1 MNNNHLQ
8 KIELY
13 KIHNRYN
20 LSVDFTSG
28 LNVIH
33 GKNGAGKS
41 TLIHIIANIVNGDFI
56 RFAHLVFDE
65 VIASFSNGL
74 IINITR
80 QKSENDTNI
89 VVALS
94 TGDGITFTVSNALS
108 ALRELDE
115 ERYPNDVKP
124 ALIIAINQFVKVN
137 ELNTVPS
144 SYFPAF
150 RTMLE
155 AWGNYAPDG
164 YERRN
169 YKMSYNSIK
178 INKFAR
184 ELFGRFLPNINYPS
198 PFEIEDRIREEIRR
212 AQIGIARYESTIFS
226 ESFVKV
232 FTALINRDTV
242 NGVAPQQLLS
252 EIEGL
257 TTSQDSSVKI
267 NYYEEYSKIYDE
279 IRNVIYN
286 NYRGEMESSVA
297 GALAVYRDALKER
310 QLYQKQSFAE
320 IDRYFSSVNS
330 FLEDKEIDYLYDME
344 KRNPRI
350 GLKFPD
356 DTWSSIRV
364 MSSGERQLLTML
376 YAASKMNN
384 DALVLIDEPEISL
397 HIDWQEEL
405 LEKMLSQLS
414 GQQII
419 VCTHSPSI
427 ATGYED
433 CMISIEPEFVS
444 SRKQIEDTDF
454 DEDESI

>member
-80 QKSENDTNI
+80 QKSESDTNI

>member
-1 MNNNHLQ
+1 MNINHLQ
-8 KIELY
+8 RIELY

-20 LSVDFTSG
+20 LSVDFRSG

-56 RFAHLVFDE
+56 RFSYLVFDE
-65 VIASFSNGL
+65 IIAKFNNGL
-74 IINITR
+74 VVNIR
-80 QKSENDTNI
+80 REKVGNDVSI
-89 VVALS
+89 MVALS
-94 TGDGITFTVSNALS
+94 TGDGITFTVSDAIS

-115 ERYPNDVKP
+115 ERYPNDVRP
-124 ALIIAINQFVKVN
+124 SLILAINKFVKAN
-137 ELNTVPS
+137 ELNNVPS

-155 AWGNYAPDG
+155 AWGAYAPDG

-169 YKMSYNSIK
+169 YKSSYSSNK

-232 FTALINRDTV
+232 FTALINRDPLD
-242 NGVAPQQLLS
+242 GVAPQELLS

-257 TTSQDSSVKI
+257 TTAQDSAVKI

-279 IRNVIYN
+279 IRNVINN
-286 NYRGEMESSVA
+286 NYRGDMESSVA

-310 QLYQKQSFAE
+310 QLYQKKSYAE
-320 IDRYFSSVNS
+320 IDRYLSSVNS
-330 FLEDKEIDYLYDME
+330 FLEDKEIDYQFDIE
-344 KRNPRI
+344 KRNPRV

-414 GQQII
+414 EQQII

-433 CMISIEPEFVS
+433 CMISINPEFVS
-444 SRKQIEDTDF
+444 SRKYIEDLDF
-454 DEDESI
+454 DEDESL

>member
-1 MNNNHLQ
+1 MNINHLQ
-8 KIELY
+8 KIELF

-20 LSVDFTSG
+20 LSVDFKSG

-56 RFAHLVFDE
+56 RFSHLIFDE
-65 VIASFSNGL
+65 IIASFSNGL
-74 IINITR
+74 VINITR
-80 QKSENDTNI
+80 QKAGNDVNI
-89 VVALS
+89 MVALS
-94 TGDGITFTVSNALS
+94 SGDDISFTVSNAFA

-115 ERYPNDVKP
+115 EKYPNSINP
-124 ALIIAINQFVKVN
+124 PLIVAINNFVKIN
-137 ELNTVPS
+137 ELNRVPS

-155 AWGNYAPDG
+155 AWGNYAPDA

-169 YKMSYNSIK
+169 YKMPYNSIK

-184 ELFGRFLPNINYPS
+184 ELFGRFLPSINYPS

-212 AQIGIARYESTIFS
+212 AQIGIARHESTIFS

-232 FTALINRDTV
+232 FTALINRDPV

-252 EIEGL
+252 EIEVL

-267 NYYEEYSKIYDE
+267 NYFEEYSKIYDE
-279 IRNVIYN
+279 IRNVIN
-286 NYRGEMESSVA
+286 NNFRGDMESSVA

-310 QLYQKQSFAE
+310 QLYQKESYAE

-330 FLEDKEIDYLYDME
+330 FLEDKEIDYQYDIE
-344 KRNPRI
+344 KRNPKV

-433 CMISIEPEFVS
+433 CMISINPEFVS

-454 DEDESI
+454 DEDESL

>member
-1 MNNNHLQ
+1 MNINHLQ
-8 KIELY
+8 RVELY

-20 LSVDFTSG
+20 LSVDFRSG

-56 RFAHLVFDE
+56 RFSYLVFDE
-65 VIASFSNGL
+65 IIAKFNNGL
-74 IINITR
+74 VVNIR
-80 QKSENDTNI
+80 REKVGNDVSI
-89 VVALS
+89 MVALS
-94 TGDGITFTVSNALS
+94 TGDGITFTVSDAIS

-115 ERYPNDVKP
+115 ERYPNDVRP
-124 ALIIAINQFVKVN
+124 SLILAINKFVKAN
-137 ELNTVPS
+137 ELNNVPS

-155 AWGNYAPDG
+155 AWGAYAPDG

-169 YKMSYNSIK
+169 YKSSYSSNK

-232 FTALINRDTV
+232 FTALINRDPLD
-242 NGVAPQQLLS
+242 GVAPQELLS

-257 TTSQDSSVKI
+257 TTAQDSAVKI

-279 IRNVIYN
+279 IRNVINN
-286 NYRGEMESSVA
+286 NYRGDMESSVA

-310 QLYQKQSFAE
+310 QLYQKKSYAE
-320 IDRYFSSVNS
+320 IDRYLSSVNS
-330 FLEDKEIDYLYDME
+330 FLEDKEIDYQFDIE
-344 KRNPRI
+344 KRNPRV

-414 GQQII
+414 EQQII

-433 CMISIEPEFVS
+433 CMISINPEFVS
-444 SRKQIEDTDF
+444 SRKYIEDLDF
-454 DEDESI
+454 DEDESL